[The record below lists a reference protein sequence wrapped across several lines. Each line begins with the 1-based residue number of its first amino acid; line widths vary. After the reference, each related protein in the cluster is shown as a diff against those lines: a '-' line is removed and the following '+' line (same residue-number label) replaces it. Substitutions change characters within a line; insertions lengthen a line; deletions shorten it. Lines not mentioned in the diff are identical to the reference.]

1 MRGIATAAIGAL
13 ALALAGCQ
21 SEQADQV
28 EDAAED
34 RADQLD
40 AAGADEQAD
49 IVEEQGEEAANKMD
63 DDGEIAPSESGV
75 GDTQQ

>member
-1 MRGIATAAIGAL
+1 MRKFATIAMTAMAL
-13 ALALAGCQ
+13 GLAGCQ
-21 SEQADQV
+21 SEQADTV

-49 IVEEQGEEAANKMD
+49 VVEEQGEEAANKID

>member
-1 MRGIATAAIGAL
+1 MRRFTTIAVGAV

-34 RADQLD
+34 KADQLD

-49 IVEEQGEEAANKMD
+49 IVEEQGEEAANKID